1 MISSFLSS
9 ILLFS
14 MPAEPTAE
22 DEVLSEFRT
31 IEKGKTEQVDF
42 PKNEILNPIMI
53 ACTDKAIALSNI
65 FKPTYLSL
73 YDYIE
78 IVLSWA
84 NFSMRGEEQMR

>member
-1 MISSFLSS
+1 MISSFLFS

-53 ACTDKAIALSNI
+53 ACLL
-65 FKPTYLSL
+65 LSL
-73 YDYIE
+73 ISSSLLTSLCMIIE
-78 IVLSWA
+78 IALSWA

>member
-1 MISSFLSS
+1 MISSFLFS

-53 ACTDKAIALSNI
+53 ACTDKAIALCLI
-65 FKPTYLSL
+65 
-73 YDYIE
+73 IE
-78 IVLSWA
+78 IALSWA
-84 NFSMRGEEQMR
+84 IFAMRGEVQMR

>member
-1 MISSFLSS
+1 MISSFLFS

-53 ACTDKAIALSNI
+53 ACTDKVL
-65 FKPTYLSL
+65 LSL
-73 YDYIE
+73 ISSSLLTSLCM
-78 IVLSWA
+78 II
-84 NFSMRGEEQMR
+84 